1 MGTAGFNGKVALVT
15 GGSSGIGKA
24 CAARLLADG
33 ASVVIAARR
42 PDTLE
47 TTAKE
52 LGEIG
57 ACATAVCDVADR
69 GQIDDAVRTAVD
81 RFGGLD
87 ILVCSHGVL
96 PEAKPF
102 LDLTDADWNAVLSV
116 NLGGVISAAQAAAR
130 AMIERGAGAIVTVS
144 SINAFQAEPEM
155 APYNVAKGALQAL
168 TRSMA
173 YDLHPYGIRVN
184 AVAPGWVLTPMTE
197 PYFTELADADLE
209 CNIVSRVGRPEE
221 IAALVAFLAG
231 PDASYLAGETVT
243 VDGGQV
249 GILAPLRAKG
259 T

>member
-1 MGTAGFNGKVALVT
+1 MAESGFTGKVVLVT

-24 CAARLLADG
+24 CAARLLAGG

-42 PDTLE
+42 ADVLDAA
-47 TTAKE
+47 AKE
-52 LGEIG
+52 LGELG
-57 ACATAVCDVADR
+57 PCATAVCDVADR
-69 GQIDDAVRTAVD
+69 AQVEGAVRTAVD
-81 RFGGLD
+81 HFGGLD
-87 ILVCSHGVL
+87 VLVCSHGVL
-96 PEAKPF
+96 PEPKPF
-102 LDLTDADWNAVLSV
+102 LELTDGDWEAVLSV
-116 NLGGVISAAQAAAR
+116 NLGGVISAGQAAAG
-130 AMIERGAGAIVTVS
+130 AMIERGGGAIVIVS

-173 YDLHPYGIRVN
+173 YDLHSYGIRVN

-197 PYFTELADADLE
+197 PYFTDLADAELE

-221 IAALVAFLAG
+221 IANLVAFLAG
-231 PDASYLAGETVT
+231 PEASYLAGETIT